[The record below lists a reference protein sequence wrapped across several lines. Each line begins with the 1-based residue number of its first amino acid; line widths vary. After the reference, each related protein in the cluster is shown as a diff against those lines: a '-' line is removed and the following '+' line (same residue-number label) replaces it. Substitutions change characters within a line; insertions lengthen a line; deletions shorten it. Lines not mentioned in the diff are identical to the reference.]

1 MQYYS
6 SSYSRIL
13 PSTSA
18 DGDTMSR
25 IHPSTTPDAPRDP
38 SPSPSVML
46 TVWKRSSMSFQG
58 TDGFTVFDRHGR
70 LAFRVDNYTRKSSR
84 YVLMDGSGHP
94 LLTLKPQVPTTTA
107 THLFNSFV
115 TLKFDFPH
123 NYISLTS
130 HNVNEQIFSMQN
142 QWNGYRGE
150 DQSVKSPKSRVFA
163 MRRPSV
169 LIHRSACEA
178 EVYMETSCPPS
189 ETPPPVPDF
198 RIEGSFRRRNC
209 KIKNSGGQVAAKI
222 LRKRAANT
230 TVLLSDDVF
239 SLLVE
244 PGFDPELMMAFVII
258 LDRICGKP
266 FAPVL
271 CS

>member
-1 MQYYS
+1 
-6 SSYSRIL
+6 
-13 PSTSA
+13 
-18 DGDTMSR
+18 
-25 IHPSTTPDAPRDP
+25 
-38 SPSPSVML
+38 
-46 TVWKRSSMSFQG
+46 
-58 TDGFTVFDRHGR
+58 
-70 LAFRVDNYTRKSSR
+70 
-84 YVLMDGSGHP
+84 
-94 LLTLKPQVPTTTA
+94 
-107 THLFNSFV
+107 
-115 TLKFDFPH
+115 
-123 NYISLTS
+123 
-130 HNVNEQIFSMQN
+130 MQN

-150 DQSVKSPKSRVFA
+150 DQTVKSPKSRVFA

-178 EVYMETSCPPS
+178 EVYMETGCPAS
-189 ETPPPVPDF
+189 ETRLPVPDF

-209 KIKNSGGQVAAKI
+209 KIKNSGGQLAAKI

-239 SLLVE
+239 SLVVE